1 MTKYGRKRVLASGEH
16 YGENKDDFIVCG
28 NRAFEWKFIA
38 MSYSMESLIYSFDC
52 AWSGGA
58 WTGQRGERML
68 YQRGIHEDAGA
79 AGPELVLVCNEEIA
93 RDK

>member
-1 MTKYGRKRVLASGEH
+1 
-16 YGENKDDFIVCG
+16 
-28 NRAFEWKFIA
+28 
-38 MSYSMESLIYSFDC
+38 MESLIYSFDGV
-52 AWSGGA
+52 AEP
-58 WTGQRGERML
+58 GQERRERML